1 MFAGWLTR
9 YIAMADAQSFHLS
22 VAHRI
27 LGCQI
32 HKFFD
37 IIDMNN
43 VRQTLLILILCY
55 EISHSKE

>member
-32 HKFFD
+32 HKIFD

-43 VRQTLLILILCY
+43 ADRHC
-55 EISHSKE
+55 